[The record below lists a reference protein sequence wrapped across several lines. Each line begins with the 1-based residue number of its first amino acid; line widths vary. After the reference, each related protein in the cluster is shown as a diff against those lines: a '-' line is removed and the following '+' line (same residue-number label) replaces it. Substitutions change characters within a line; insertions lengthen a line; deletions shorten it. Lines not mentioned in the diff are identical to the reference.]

1 MKKKRSAF
9 SAVSS
14 SDALYVS
21 WEHILRNASARSRR
35 SHGVDEQTIL
45 DFHRNPVQNCRT
57 ISDDLRNGTFQ
68 FLPLIAH
75 LVPKDDGKNRVICV
89 PTVRDRI
96 VQRSIS
102 DYLASGDRCK
112 LNTDVSY
119 GFLPGK
125 SVRHAAVRAKS
136 LRGERN
142 WAYKTDITRFF
153 DEIKRDRLR
162 EAIRTSV
169 RDRSLHGILNLA
181 SSCEIDEQRESR
193 RAKIKKEGIVEGRGV
208 ASGHAAVAFLCKPH
222 PSEIRSHDQ
231 RGRHQD
237 DSVRRRPS
245 VSG

>member
-1 MKKKRSAF
+1 VKKKRSAF

-14 SDALYVS
+14 SDALYVA

-193 RAKIKKEGIVEGRGV
+193 RGPKSKRKELLKGV
-208 ASGHAAVAFLCKPH
+208 AFVRACRCRLSLQTSSFGNSIA
-222 PSEIRSHDQ
+222 RSTRQ
-231 RGRHQD
+231 ASR
-237 DSVRRRPS
+237 
-245 VSG
+245 